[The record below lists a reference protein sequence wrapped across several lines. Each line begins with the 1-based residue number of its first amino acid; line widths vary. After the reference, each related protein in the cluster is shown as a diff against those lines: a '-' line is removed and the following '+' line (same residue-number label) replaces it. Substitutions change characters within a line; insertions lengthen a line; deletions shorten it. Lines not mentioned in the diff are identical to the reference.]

1 MMQDTAPAVAA
12 ETVPETVPGT
22 APKPDTQPAQP
33 EQIRQI
39 RLIVIDLDGTTVGVS
54 NQIRPAVKAAIQ
66 AARAQGVQV
75 AIATGRMYRSALR
88 FHQDLGLAL
97 PLLSYQGAL
106 IKDPASGQVH
116 QHLTVP
122 RSYVAQLLEFL
133 TEPELQAAVSVHL
146 YIDDCLYVKEIKP
159 ETIAYAERS
168 DVEPIA
174 VGDLRQV
181 LHTEPTKLLALSDEI
196 ALIDR
201 LFGSLQ
207 RRYTPAELYLTKSV
221 ATFLEATHPQVNKG
235 NAVRYL
241 AEEILGLQPEH
252 VMTIG
257 DNFNDLEMLQYAG
270 LGVAM
275 GDAPAGVKA
284 VANWVAPTVEVDGV
298 AAAIAEFVL

>member
-1 MMQDTAPAVAA
+1 MQDTSTHLATKQA
-12 ETVPETVPGT
+12 EV
-22 APKPDTQPAQP
+22 KPPNVQD
-33 EQIRQI
+33 I
-39 RLIVIDLDGTTVGVS
+39 RLIVVDLDGTTVGET

-66 AARAQGVQV
+66 AARDKGVEV
-75 AIATGRMYRSALR
+75 AIATGRMYQSALR
-88 FHQDLGLAL
+88 FYNDLQLTS
-97 PLLSYQGAL
+97 PLMTYQGAL

-133 TEPELQAAVSVHL
+133 GTPELQSLVSVHL
-146 YIDDCLYVKEIKP
+146 YIDDRLYVREINA

-168 DVEPIA
+168 EVEPVA

-181 LHTEPTKLLALSDEI
+181 LDTEPTKLLALSQEI
-196 ALIDR
+196 DLIDR

-207 RRYTPAELYLTKSV
+207 KRYTPAELYLTKSV
-221 ATFLEATHPQVNKG
+221 ATFLEATHPLVNKG
-235 NAVRYL
+235 NAVQYL
-241 AEEILGLQPEH
+241 AEEILGLRPEN

-275 GDAPAGVKA
+275 GGAPAGVKA
-284 VANWVAPTVEVDGV
+284 VADWVAPDVEADGV
-298 AAAIAEFVL
+298 AAAIAEFVLIGTEF

>member
-1 MMQDTAPAVAA
+1 MLFSLKSITMMQDTSIHLATEPAEV
-12 ETVPETVPGT
+12 
-22 APKPDTQPAQP
+22 KPSSVKD
-33 EQIRQI
+33 I
-39 RLIVIDLDGTTVGVS
+39 RLIVVDLDGTTVGET

-66 AARAQGVQV
+66 AARDKGVEV

-88 FHQDLGLAL
+88 FYDDLQLTS
-97 PLLSYQGAL
+97 PLMTYQGAL
-106 IKDPASGQVH
+106 IKDPASEHVH

-133 TEPELQAAVSVHL
+133 SEPELQSLVSVHL
-146 YIDDCLYVKEIKP
+146 YIDDRLYVREINP
-159 ETIAYAERS
+159 ETVAYAERS
-168 DVEPIA
+168 EVEPIA

-181 LHTEPTKLLALSDEI
+181 LDTEPTKLLALSQEI
-196 ALIDR
+196 DLIDR

-207 RRYTPAELYLTKSV
+207 KRYTPAELYLTKSV
-221 ATFLEATHPQVNKG
+221 ATFLEATHPMVNKG

-241 AEEILGLQPEH
+241 AEEILGLQPEN

-275 GDAPAGVKA
+275 GGAPAGVKA
-284 VANWVAPTVEVDGV
+284 VANWVAPDVEVDGV
-298 AAAIAEFVL
+298 AVAITEFVL